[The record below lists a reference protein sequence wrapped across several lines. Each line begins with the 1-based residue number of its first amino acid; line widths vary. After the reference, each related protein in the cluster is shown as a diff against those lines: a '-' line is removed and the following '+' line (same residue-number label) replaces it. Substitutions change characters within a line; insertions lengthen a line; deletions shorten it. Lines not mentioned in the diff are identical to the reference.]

1 MRIRGIAIA
10 VLSAVL
16 GASVGLAQTA
26 APANQ
31 TKVFDFT
38 NKPSQQGLQEIATIL
53 RTVGDIKQL
62 SIDPA
67 SSALTVSGT
76 TDQLAMTGWILH
88 QLDQPI
94 PADLSAPQ
102 PGAGSSQQYL
112 VAGKSDDVIQ
122 VFHLTTV
129 VPGTPQMIQ
138 EILTVLRTV
147 ADVQKVYNYT
157 GLCDLVV
164 RGQAADIAFS
174 QYLISSLDVKPG
186 SVTTSA
192 EFQSPGTGPLGAAQV
207 ARVFY
212 LAHPSTPQHT
222 QEILTTLRTVVQI
235 QKVFNYTAVN
245 ALAIRASASD
255 LAASGFIIQSLD
267 IPAAPNTGNTP
278 NIREFNM
285 PAIGKDSASVIHV
298 YYLANSSTPQQ
309 IQEML
314 TVLRTVFG
322 IQRTFSNST
331 PPAVTV
337 RGSADQVAKVD
348 QEIQQLNKP
357 LQTATAH

>member
-1 MRIRGIAIA
+1 MSIKNIAVA

-16 GASVGLAQTA
+16 GTSVGLAQTA

-31 TKVFDFT
+31 SQVFDFS
-38 NKPSQQGLQEIATIL
+38 NKPTQQGLQEVATIL

-62 SIDPA
+62 SIDSA
-67 SSALTVSGT
+67 SSALTVTGT
-76 TDQLAMTGWILH
+76 PDELAMTGWIVH

-94 PADLSAPQ
+94 PADLSVPQ
-102 PGAGSSQQYL
+102 PTAGSNQQYL

-129 VPGTPQMIQ
+129 TPSTPQMIQ

-147 ADVQKVYNYT
+147 ADVQKVFNYT

-164 RGQAADIAFS
+164 RGPAAQIAFS
-174 QYLISSLDVKPG
+174 QYLIGSLDVKPG

-192 EFQSPGTGPLGAAQV
+192 EFQYPAPGGGTGV

-212 LAHPSTPQHT
+212 LAHPSTPQHI

-235 QKVFNYTAVN
+235 QKVFNYTALN

-255 LAASGFIIQSLD
+255 LAASEFIIQSLD
-267 IPAAPNTGNTP
+267 IPAAPKMNDGA

-298 YYLANSSTPQQ
+298 YYLTNPITPAQV
-309 IQEML
+309 QETL
-314 TVLRTVFG
+314 GILRTVFG
-322 IQRTFSNST
+322 IQRTFNNSA

-337 RGSADQVAKVD
+337 RGSADQVAKAD
-348 QEIQQLNKP
+348 QMILQLNKP
-357 LQTATAH
+357 IQTATAH